1 MMFTAGLRMAKRT
14 TWAACAAV
22 VFTSCAH
29 YSQEDGEKLADEV
42 YGLQTRV
49 AALQKTLD
57 QLQSLE
63 ERQRKQLAVTTKEVG
78 TLSRAARRN
87 DADIGVEMDDVKEL
101 VARLRGR
108 VEGFDERV
116 SGLETKASKV
126 QEELEVRFQGLAEQ
140 QKIEKAKT
148 EAEKKQAIA
157 AAKGRERLLS
167 SASKALAA
175 ATKLIDKGEPAEAR
189 LLVREVMIRNKSKRR
204 FRKLRPQAQFL
215 IGETYF
221 AEGNFQQAAAE
232 YNTVRKKHGR
242 SSYVPKALYKLGM
255 CFEKLNLKDDAK
267 LFYSTVVQ
275 KYRKY
280 SVAKQAAA
288 RLKRL

>member
-1 MMFTAGLRMAKRT
+1 MMSLPGLKLVART
-14 TWAACAAV
+14 TVALAV
-22 VFTSCAH
+22 VAATSCAY

-42 YGLQTRV
+42 YGLQTRIT
-49 AALQKTLD
+49 ALQKTLD
-57 QLQSLE
+57 EMEALE
-63 ERQRKQLAVTTKEVG
+63 EKQRKQLAVMTKEVG

-87 DADIGVEMDDVKEL
+87 DADLGVELDDMKEI

-126 QEELEVRFQGLAEQ
+126 QEELDVRFQGLAEQ
-140 QKIEKAKT
+140 QKIERAKT
-148 EAEKKQAIA
+148 EAEKKRAIA
-157 AAKGRERLLS
+157 ATKERERLL
-167 SASKALAA
+167 ASPTKALAA
-175 ATKLIDKGEPAEAR
+175 ATKLISKGEPAEAR
-189 LLVREVMIRNKSKRR
+189 LLVRELMIRNKSQRS
-204 FRKLRPQAQFL
+204 FRSRLPQSQFL

-267 LFYSTVVQ
+267 LFYTTVVQ

-288 RLKRL
+288 RLKKL